1 MFQYDAVDAHGV
13 RRKGRLAADS
23 VPVAFQ
29 RVAALGLTPVH
40 IRQVALESH
49 SGARAS
55 ALDLAQVTY
64 ELSVILKAGIPISEG
79 LRGIAE
85 HERKESLRRVIS
97 DLADRIASGQSI
109 SDSLRAHEH
118 IFGAV
123 YVRTIAAAESS
134 GTLVRAMEHLSETL
148 EADAE
153 TRRRVSQALA
163 YPIIVGAALTA
174 ATTFLLAF
182 VVPRF
187 ASMFEQRG
195 VDLPILTRI
204 LTSVGSFMREYW
216 WGILGAVVV
225 AAFILRSLWRSKS
238 ARTAIDRA
246 LHSVPLIRPL
256 LVSLAVARFA
266 RVLGISLSS
275 GVSLIDGLR
284 QAGAASGRPTLEADA
299 HALASRIER
308 GSSLIEAMDTTDYL
322 PTFARRML
330 AAGES
335 SAELP
340 RMCDVVARHYDREST
355 HITKNL
361 GTAIEPLLIAGLTGV
376 VLLVALGIFL
386 PMWDMARIMK

>member
-1 MFQYDAVDAHGV
+1 
-13 RRKGRLAADS
+13 
-23 VPVAFQ
+23 
-29 RVAALGLTPVH
+29 
-40 IRQVALESH
+40 
-49 SGARAS
+49 
-55 ALDLAQVTY
+55 
-64 ELSVILKAGIPISEG
+64 
-79 LRGIAE
+79 
-85 HERKESLRRVIS
+85 
-97 DLADRIASGQSI
+97 
-109 SDSLRAHEH
+109 
-118 IFGAV
+118 
-123 YVRTIAAAESS
+123 
-134 GTLVRAMEHLSETL
+134 
-148 EADAE
+148 
-153 TRRRVSQALA
+153 
-163 YPIIVGAALTA
+163 
-174 ATTFLLAF
+174 
-182 VVPRF
+182 
-187 ASMFEQRG
+187 MFEQRG